1 MVKKWRLSYL
11 PLFYDD
17 LNEAI
22 TYISDVLENKEAAND
37 LLNETEAAIRKRLPE
52 ADEFPTYKSSRK
64 RQNPYYTITV
74 KKFIVFY
81 VVIETDKEKIMEV
94 RRFLYKKRDFKNLL

>member
-22 TYISDVLENKEAAND
+22 TYIADVLENKEAAND
-37 LLNETEAAIRKRLPE
+37 LVNETEAAIIKGCLKQTSFQHINLPEKDKTLITPLRSKILLFSMLLSKPIRKRSW
-52 ADEFPTYKSSRK
+52 K
-64 RQNPYYTITV
+64 
-74 KKFIVFY
+74 
-81 VVIETDKEKIMEV
+81 
-94 RRFLYKKRDFKNLL
+94 

>member
-22 TYISDVLENKEAAND
+22 TYIADVLENKEAAND
-37 LLNETEAAIRKRLPE
+37 LLN
-52 ADEFPTYKSSRK
+52 
-64 RQNPYYTITV
+64 
-74 KKFIVFY
+74 
-81 VVIETDKEKIMEV
+81 
-94 RRFLYKKRDFKNLL
+94 

>member
-22 TYISDVLENKEAAND
+22 TYIADVLENKEAAND

-64 RQNPYYTITV
+64 DKTLITPLRS
-74 KKFIVFY
+74 
-81 VVIETDKEKIMEV
+81 KILLFSMLLSKPI
-94 RRFLYKKRDFKNLL
+94 RKRSWK